1 VSAPVRDV
9 HTETDVLVVGAGPG
23 GAAAAYHLARHGID
37 VTVVDRSSFPREK
50 VCGDGLTPRSVAA
63 ILRMGIDPDQ
73 PGFERVLGLR
83 VYSRFTTM
91 ELPFPELASW
101 PGFGLVMTR
110 HDFDHLLV
118 QRAQKAGARVL
129 ERTDALEPIRQDG
142 WVTGAWVRPAEDR
155 EAAPTAIRSRFTIAA
170 DGASSRFAALAGVTR
185 DDTRPLGIAA
195 RRYYRVQ
202 YHPGPWLESWLDL
215 WEGDLLLPGYGW
227 IFPVAGGRINLGAGL
242 LNTFKNFKDV
252 SAQRLFD
259 AFATM
264 LPAAWGIAEETADG
278 RVLSGPLPMSFNRSP
293 QAVPGLLL
301 VGDAAGAVNPFN
313 GEGIAYA
320 METAEMAAELA
331 HEALVHDRPAIA
343 MMYPKALSDRYARY
357 FTIGRGFAKI
367 IGRPAAMAAATR
379 MMLPNPRVMR
389 FALRVM
395 GNLTDGRDGDF
406 DDRLFYLLERL
417 AGALRPG
424 GTSST
429 TVG

>member
-1 VSAPVRDV
+1 MSPP
-9 HTETDVLVVGAGPG
+9 TETLETDVLVVGGGPG

-63 ILRMGIDPDQ
+63 MLRMGIDPDQ
-73 PGFERVLGLR
+73 PGFERVRGLR
-83 VYSRFTTM
+83 VYSRFTTI
-91 ELPFPELASW
+91 ELPWPELQTW
-101 PGFGLVMTR
+101 PGYGLVMTR
-110 HDFDHLLV
+110 HDFDHLLT
-118 QRAQKAGARVL
+118 QRAQKAGARLL
-129 ERTDALEPIRQDG
+129 ERTEALEPIREDG
-142 WVTGAWVRPAEDR
+142 WIRGARVRPTDDR
-155 EAAPTAIRSRFTIAA
+155 AAPPIEIRARYTIAS
-170 DGASSRFAALAGVTR
+170 DGASSRFAAPAGVTR

-195 RRYYRVQ
+195 RRYYRVP
-202 YHPGPWLESWLDL
+202 YHPGPWFESWLDL

-227 IFPVAGGRINLGAGL
+227 LFPLAGGRINLGAGL

-264 LPAAWGIAEETADG
+264 LPTEWGISEDTADG

-293 QAVPGLLL
+293 QAVPGLLV

-320 METAEMAAELA
+320 METAEMAAD
-331 HEALVHDRPAIA
+331 LVHESLVNDRPGIA
-343 MMYPKALSDRYARY
+343 MMYPQALRDRYARY

-367 IGRPAAMAAATR
+367 IGRPAAMGAATR
-379 MMLPNPRVMR
+379 ILLPNPRVMR

-395 GNLTDGRDGDF
+395 GNLSDGRDGDVE
-406 DDRLFYLLERL
+406 DRLFYVLERV
-417 AGALRPG
+417 AGALRP
-424 GTSST
+424 
-429 TVG
+429 